1 MIVGITMQPQP
12 TSAAHEQQQELE
24 KLSEGMGETYGHH
37 PSTSTEQ
44 HVVLHMPEETGF
56 VMPAHE
62 SHMAAYSH
70 QQPPSQVYVNAM
82 GQPNAGMLGEIEQQF
97 QRFSLLETVENNGEN
112 NTHST
117 VAAGD
122 SSENNTEHNG
132 SENTEEE
139 PIKLFVGQVRK
150 HADLY
155 SFGALRAKNLGRI
168 QLSPFY
174 VMSCQMCD
182 FKSNILNP
190 HMLCFFY
197 FDHW

>member
-12 TSAAHEQQQELE
+12 TSVAHEQQQELE
-24 KLSEGMGETYGHH
+24 KLSDGMGETYGHH

-44 HVVLHMPEETGF
+44 QAVLHLPEETAF
-56 VMPAHE
+56 IMPAHE
-62 SHMAAYSH
+62 SHVAAYSH
-70 QQPPSQVYVNAM
+70 HQPPSQVYVNAM

-97 QRFSLLETVENNGEN
+97 QRFTLETVENNGEN

-139 PIKLFVGQVRK
+139 PVKLFVGQVRK
-150 HADLY
+150 IA
-155 SFGALRAKNLGRI
+155 
-168 QLSPFY
+168 
-174 VMSCQMCD
+174 
-182 FKSNILNP
+182 IL
-190 HMLCFFY
+190 
-197 FDHW
+197 